1 MTDSEKIAR
10 LEKKVEEQDQRLINI
25 EKNGVGLDDQT
36 EQNTKDIN
44 RIEDQTINRFEQL
57 INQMNAGFNG
67 LESTLKSDINRVETS
82 LKSDINRVETSL
94 KSDINRVEGQT
105 IKWLS
110 LLIAVAV
117 IIISFL
123 TYITG

>member
-1 MTDSEKIAR
+1 MTDSEKIVR
-10 LEKKVEEQDQRLINI
+10 LEKKVAEQDQRLINI

-36 EQNTKDIN
+36 KQNTKDIN

-67 LESTLKSDINRVETS
+67 LENS
-82 LKSDINRVETSL
+82 LKSDINRVETNL

-117 IIISFL
+117 IIISLL
-123 TYITG
+123 TYFKG

>member
-1 MTDSEKIAR
+1 MTD
-10 LEKKVEEQDQRLINI
+10 D
-25 EKNGVGLDDQT
+25 
-36 EQNTKDIN
+36 
-44 RIEDQTINRFEQL
+44 RFEQL

-67 LESTLKSDINRVETS
+67 LESTLKNDINRVE
-82 LKSDINRVETSL
+82 NSL

-117 IIISFL
+117 IILSFL
-123 TYITG
+123 TYIKG

>member
-1 MTDSEKIAR
+1 MNT
-10 LEKKVEEQDQRLINI
+10 
-25 EKNGVGLDDQT
+25 NG
-36 EQNTKDIN
+36 NT

-67 LESTLKSDINRVETS
+67 LESTLKN
-82 LKSDINRVETSL
+82 
-94 KSDINRVEGQT
+94 DINRVEGQT

-117 IIISFL
+117 IILSLL
-123 TYITG
+123 TYFKG

>member
-57 INQMNAGFNG
+57 INQMNAGFNR
-67 LESTLKSDINRVETS
+67 LESTLKNDINRVET
-82 LKSDINRVETSL
+82 NL

-117 IIISFL
+117 IIISLL
-123 TYITG
+123 TYFKG

>member
-10 LEKKVEEQDQRLINI
+10 LEKKVAEQDQRLINI
-25 EKNGVGLDDQT
+25 EKNGVGFDDQT
-36 EQNTKDIN
+36 KQNTKDIN
-44 RIEDQTINRFEQL
+44 RIEDQTADRFEQL
-57 INQMNAGFNG
+57 INQMNAGFNR
-67 LESTLKSDINRVETS
+67 LENTLKSDINRVET
-82 LKSDINRVETSL
+82 NL

-117 IIISFL
+117 IILGLL
-123 TYITG
+123 TYIKG